1 MQEKWEYILN
11 QTVPRYLLNQTIFD
25 IYSTRQNPDIYS
37 TRQNPDIYSTRQNQ
51 ISTELDS
58 NFGQLDVKPH
68 EYLLN
73 QTNLNCLV
81 EQIFTYVFN
90 EMQLWQIPGLIDPW
104 SQPYSYRPN
113 KGFLQEKQV
122 KCSIIF
128 EYFLKVLLTLH
139 DKLVGNALLR
149 KK

>member
-1 MQEKWEYILN
+1 MSIPSYFTYLKRKYILN
-11 QTVPRYLLNQTIFD
+11 QTVPKYLLNQTIFD

-37 TRQNPDIYSTRQNQ
+37 TRQNQ
-51 ISTELDS
+51 ISTQLDS

-128 EYFLKVLLTLH
+128 QYFLKVLLTLH
-139 DKLVGNALLR
+139 DKLVGNALPR